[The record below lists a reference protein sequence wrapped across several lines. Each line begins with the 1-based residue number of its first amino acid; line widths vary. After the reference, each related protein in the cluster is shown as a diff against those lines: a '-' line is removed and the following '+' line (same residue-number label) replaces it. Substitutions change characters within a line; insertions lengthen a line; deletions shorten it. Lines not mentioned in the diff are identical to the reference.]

1 MTVESIEKATEDIIK
16 KYERIYDSIGEI
28 KASDVTFDNTIK
40 ALIDLEREMITDEGP
55 IFFPQHV
62 VTDKAIRDASV
73 AADKKLSAF
82 EVDLGMKKEVFDN
95 VCSFKDKFG
104 LDGLTHE
111 EQRFVEK
118 TIIAGRR
125 NGLHLDQEKRD
136 RVKAVKKKISELGTQ
151 FGANL
156 NEDTTA
162 IDFAATELDGV
173 PTDLVDSFDKADD
186 GKCKVTMKYPH
197 FFPVSRKCKVP
208 ETRKK
213 LEIAY
218 QSRCLEENTKIL
230 EELIEL
236 RQEQAEMLGYES
248 HAHYI
253 QELRMAKGP
262 QNVKKFLS
270 DLAVKLQ
277 PLWAVER
284 EELLDLK
291 QQECKEFAL
300 DFNGKLDFWDM
311 RYYSNMIEE
320 RKYSVDQEKLKE
332 YFPIDKVTE
341 GLLQIYQELLSLK
354 FTLVEGADVW
364 HEDVTMYEVVDVK
377 SSELMGYFY
386 LDMHPRDGKYGHAC
400 VMPLQP
406 GCINVQTGERQ
417 VNVCAMLANFSKPT
431 EQKPSLLDHGEV
443 ETYFHEFGHVMH
455 QLCSKTQLAKF
466 CGTKVERDF
475 VEAPSQMLE
484 NWCWEEEPLKK
495 MSGHYLDNSEI
506 PKDILDK
513 LVASRKAN
521 AGAFNLRQVILGTFD
536 QRIHTTGKA
545 DTTKVFSDTYKE
557 ILGVETPAGTNMPAN
572 FGHMAGGYDAQYYGY
587 MWSEVYSFDM
597 FEARFK
603 KEGLLNPAVGM
614 DYRNCILRT
623 GGSKDASEMLKDFLG
638 REPNDEAFLRSKGL
652 QAS

>member
-1 MTVESIEKATEDIIK
+1 
-16 KYERIYDSIGEI
+16 
-28 KASDVTFDNTIK
+28 
-40 ALIDLEREMITDEGP
+40 
-55 IFFPQHV
+55 
-62 VTDKAIRDASV
+62 
-73 AADKKLSAF
+73 
-82 EVDLGMKKEVFDN
+82 VFDN

-104 LDGLTHE
+104 LDGLTSE
-111 EQRFVEK
+111 EKRFVEK

-125 NGLHLDQEKRD
+125 NGLHLGEEKRD

-151 FGANL
+151 FGFNL
-156 NEDTTA
+156 NEDTTHINFSEA
-162 IDFAATELDGV
+162 ELDGV
-173 PTDLVDSFDKADD
+173 PKDLIDSFDKEND

-197 FFPVSRKCKVP
+197 FFPVSRKCKNP
-208 ETRKK
+208 ETRRK

-236 RQEQAEMLGYES
+236 RQEQADLLGYET
-248 HAHYI
+248 HAAYV
-253 QELRMAKGP
+253 QELRMAKNP

-277 PLWAVER
+277 PLWAQEKQ
-284 EELLDLK
+284 ELLELK
-291 QQECKEFAL
+291 KEECKEFGL

-311 RYYSNMIEE
+311 RYYNNLIEE

-332 YFPIDKVTE
+332 YFPMNKVTE
-341 GLLQIYQELLSLK
+341 GLLKIYQELLSLK
-354 FTLVEGADVW
+354 FNLVEGADVW
-364 HEDVTMYEVVDVK
+364 HEDVSMYEVVDVK
-377 SSELMGYFY
+377 TSELMGYFY
-386 LDMHPRDGKYGHAC
+386 LDLHPRDGKYGHAC

-406 GCINVQTGERQ
+406 GCMNVQTGKRQ

-431 EQKPSLLDHGEV
+431 EKKPSLLDHGEV

-455 QLCSKTQLAKF
+455 QICSVSQTARF

-484 NWCWEEEPLKK
+484 NWCWEEETLKM
-495 MSGHYLDNSEI
+495 MSGHYLDNSDI

-536 QRIHTTGKA
+536 QRIHTTNKA
-545 DTTKVFSDTYKE
+545 DTAKVFADTYDE
-557 ILGVETPAGTNMPAN
+557 ILGIQIPEGTNMPAN

-587 MWSEVYSFDM
+587 LWSEVFSFDM

-603 KEGLLNPAVGM
+603 KEGLLNPKVGM

-623 GGSKDASEMLKDFLG
+623 GGSKDASEMLKNFLG